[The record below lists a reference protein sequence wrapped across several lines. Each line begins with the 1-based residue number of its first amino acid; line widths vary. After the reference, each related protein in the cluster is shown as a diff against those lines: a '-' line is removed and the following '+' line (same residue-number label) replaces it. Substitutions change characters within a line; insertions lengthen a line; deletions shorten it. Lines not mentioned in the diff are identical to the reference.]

1 MIEDR
6 HAGAELASRLLRIPL
21 EVALENSTDLT
32 EVDGFFY
39 WEPVRG
45 GGQIIVGRDESVLF
59 GISALSVQQMVE
71 AFAAGRRT
79 DRSLFGTG

>member
-1 MIEDR
+1 MITNRSD
-6 HAGAELASRLLRIPL
+6 GAVLASTLLRIPL
-21 EVALENSTDLT
+21 DVALGSSRELPEIDAYL
-32 EVDGFFY
+32 F

-59 GISALSVQQMVE
+59 GISALSMQQMVE

-79 DRSLFGTG
+79 DRSLLGPA